1 MSMRL
6 GRLAAVG
13 IVLALVCAGYTS
25 GAPRSTKKSKSRSA
39 RPAAKTTDE
48 DAPKSDDERANPNAH
63 PADKKVYKTP
73 AEWRKQLTPEQY
85 RVTRKHE
92 TEKAFKNAFW
102 NSKKQG
108 TYHCVCCDLPLYS
121 SDTKFDSG
129 TGWPSFWAA
138 VDNRSVE
145 TALDTEAGEP
155 RTEIHCARCGAHLGH
170 VFGDG
175 PLPTG
180 NRHCLN
186 SASLKFVEK
195 KKDDKSSKDSKG
207 AKN

>member
-6 GRLAAVG
+6 GRLVAVG

-25 GAPRSTKKSKSRSA
+25 GAPRSSKKSKTRTSKATKRATDDTSK
-39 RPAAKTTDE
+39 PANAE
-48 DAPKSDDERANPNAH
+48 ADDPNVH
-63 PADKKVYKTP
+63 PAEKKVYKTP

-92 TEKAFKNAFW
+92 TEKAFKNAYW

-108 TYHCVCCDLPLYS
+108 TYQCVCCDLPLYK

-138 VDNRSVE
+138 VDNKSIE
-145 TALDTEAGEP
+145 TSLDTEAGEP

-170 VFGDG
+170 VFPDG
-175 PLPTG
+175 PPPTG
-180 NRHCLN
+180 MRHCLN

-195 KKDDKSSKDSKG
+195 KKDDSDSKG
-207 AKN
+207 AKK

>member
-6 GRLAAVG
+6 GRLVAVG
-13 IVLALVCAGYTS
+13 IVLALVCAEYTS
-25 GAPRSTKKSKSRSA
+25 GAPGASKKSKSRTSKP
-39 RPAAKTTDE
+39 PAKAADDTSKPA
-48 DAPKSDDERANPNAH
+48 DAEADDPNAH
-63 PADKKVYKTP
+63 PAEKKVYKTP
-73 AEWRKQLTPEQY
+73 AEWRKLLTPEQY

-92 TEKAFKNAFW
+92 TEKAFKNAYW

-108 TYHCVCCDLPLYS
+108 TYHCVCCDLPLYK

-138 VDNRSVE
+138 VDNKSIE
-145 TALDTEAGEP
+145 TSLDNESGEP

-170 VFGDG
+170 VFADG

-180 NRHCLN
+180 MRHCLN
-186 SASLKFVEK
+186 SASLKLVEK
-195 KKDDKSSKDSKG
+195 KKDDSDSKG
-207 AKN
+207 AKK